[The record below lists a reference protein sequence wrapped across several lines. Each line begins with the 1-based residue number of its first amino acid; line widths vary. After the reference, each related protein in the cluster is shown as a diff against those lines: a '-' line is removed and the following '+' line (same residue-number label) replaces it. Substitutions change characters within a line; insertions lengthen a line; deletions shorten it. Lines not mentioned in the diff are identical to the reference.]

1 MKGGNMNAF
10 SALAWLNFFI
20 ADVRDGLGP
29 YLGVFLKEYQF
40 GESHI
45 GLIVTSASLCALI
58 FGIPLGIFIDKTHF
72 KRGII
77 ALCIVGIVL
86 ATGANYF
93 YPHFAFT
100 LMAQITIALC
110 GVCLAPAFSAITLGL
125 VGQNGYSK
133 QVSLNEAYKHAGTA
147 FSAGLSF
154 VFALYYGIGAI
165 FVITALMGVLALIF
179 LALLRSSQINHAV
192 ACGREDSTKIPLW
205 KALSDVRV
213 LLLGVVVFCFHL
225 SNAYM
230 LPLLSQRA
238 HTLGVDSSGA
248 YAAATILIAQCTM
261 IGISL
266 LCMRLLQTKGIPHF
280 SSIYAYLMGIALFE
294 LIVRGGVAAHFE
306 GIAGMVIVQIL
317 DGVGAGIVGV
327 ILPLLVAMLMRGSGH
342 INAAFACVMT
352 FGGIGGALSGSL
364 GGFVAQYFGYF
375 YAYLVLAFV
384 AACGLLIWVFGYRV
398 LYARD

>member
-1 MKGGNMNAF
+1 MNTY
-10 SALAWLNFFI
+10 LVLLNFFI
-20 ADVRDGLGP
+20 ADVNDGLGP

-40 GESHI
+40 GESQI

-58 FGIPLGIFIDKTHF
+58 FGIPLGIFIDKTRF

-93 YPHFAFT
+93 YPHFVFT
-100 LMAQITIALC
+100 LMAQIAIALC
-110 GVCLAPAFSAITLGL
+110 AVCLAPAFSAITLGI
-125 VGQNGYSK
+125 VGQSGYSK

-165 FVITALMGVLALIF
+165 FVITALMGVLALVF
-179 LALLRSSQINHAV
+179 LALLKSAEINHAV
-192 ACGREDSTKIPLW
+192 ACGREGNAEIPLW
-205 KALSDVRV
+205 RVLSDTRV

-248 YAAATILIAQCTM
+248 YAAVTILIAQCTM

-266 LCMRLLQTKGIPHF
+266 LCMRLLRTKGTPHF
-280 SSIYAYLMGIALFE
+280 AKETALSKIYVYLMGIALFE
-294 LIVRGGVAAHFE
+294 LIVRGGVAAHFD
-306 GIAGMVIVQIL
+306 GIFGMVIVQIL
-317 DGVGAGIVGV
+317 DGVGAGIIGV

-352 FGGIGGALSGSL
+352 FGGVGGALSGSL

-375 YAYLVLAFV
+375 YAYLALAFV
-384 AACGLLIWVFGYRV
+384 AAFGLMIWVLGYRI
-398 LYARD
+398 LYAKS

>member
-1 MKGGNMNAF
+1 MMSAYF
-10 SALAWLNFFI
+10 ALAWLNFFI

-29 YLGVFLKEYQF
+29 YLGVFLKEHQF
-40 GESHI
+40 TESQI
-45 GLIVTSASLCALI
+45 GLITTSTSLCALI
-58 FGIPLGIFIDKTHF
+58 FGIFLGILIDKTRF

-93 YPHFAFT
+93 YPHFTFT
-100 LMAQITIALC
+100 LMAQIAIALC
-110 GVCLAPAFSAITLGL
+110 TVCLAPAFSAITLGI
-125 VGQNGYSK
+125 VGQSGYSR

-154 VFALYYGIGAI
+154 IFALYYGIGAI
-165 FVITALMGVLALIF
+165 FIITALMGVCALVF
-179 LALLRSSQINHAV
+179 LALLKSSQINHAV
-192 ACGREDSTKIPLW
+192 ACGKEEGVEIPLR
-205 KALSDVRV
+205 KALGDVRV
-213 LLLGVVVFCFHL
+213 LFLGVVMFCFHL

-266 LCMRLLQTKGIPHF
+266 LCMRLLQTKGNPHF
-280 SSIYAYLMGIALFE
+280 SSIYVYLMGIALFG
-294 LIVRGGVAAHFE
+294 LIVRGGVAAHFD
-306 GIAGMVIVQIL
+306 GILAMIIVQIL

-352 FGGIGGALSGSL
+352 FGGVGAALSGSL
-364 GGFVAQYFGYF
+364 GGYIAQYFGYF
-375 YAYLVLAFV
+375 YAYLTLAFV
-384 AACGLLIWVFGYRV
+384 AAFGLLIWVFSYKIFR
-398 LYARD
+398 R

>member
-1 MKGGNMNAF
+1 MLSAYF
-10 SALAWLNFFI
+10 ALAWLNFFI

-29 YLGVFLKEYQF
+29 YLGVFLKEHQF
-40 GESHI
+40 TESQI
-45 GLIVTSASLCALI
+45 GLITTSTSLCALI
-58 FGIPLGIFIDKTHF
+58 FGIFLGVLIDKTHF

-93 YPHFAFT
+93 YPHFTFT
-100 LMAQITIALC
+100 LMAQIAIALC
-110 GVCLAPAFSAITLGL
+110 AVCLAPAFSAITLGI
-125 VGQNGYSK
+125 VGQSGYSR

-154 VFALYYGIGAI
+154 IFALYYGIGAI
-165 FVITALMGVLALIF
+165 FIITALMGVCALVF
-179 LALLRSSQINHAV
+179 LALLKSSQINHAV
-192 ACGREDSTKIPLW
+192 ACGKEEGVEIPLR
-205 KALSDVRV
+205 KALGDVRV
-213 LLLGVVVFCFHL
+213 LFLGLVMFCFHL

-266 LCMRLLQTKGIPHF
+266 LCMRLLQTKGNPHF
-280 SSIYAYLMGIALFE
+280 SSIYVYLMGIALFG
-294 LIVRGGVAAHFE
+294 LIVRGGVAAHFD
-306 GIAGMVIVQIL
+306 GILAMIIVQIL

-352 FGGIGGALSGSL
+352 FGGVGAALSGSL
-364 GGFVAQYFGYF
+364 GGYIAQYFGYF
-375 YAYLVLAFV
+375 YAYLALAFV
-384 AACGLLIWVFGYRV
+384 AAFGLSIWVFSYKIFR
-398 LYARD
+398 R

>member
-1 MKGGNMNAF
+1 MSAYF
-10 SALAWLNFFI
+10 ALAWLNFFI

-58 FGIPLGIFIDKTHF
+58 FGIPLGIFIDKTRF
-72 KRGII
+72 KRWVI

-100 LMAQITIALC
+100 LMAQIAIALC
-110 GVCLAPAFSAITLGL
+110 GVCLAPAFSAITLGI
-125 VGQNGYSK
+125 VGQSGYSR

-154 VFALYYGIGAI
+154 IFALYYGIGAI
-165 FVITALMGVLALIF
+165 FIITALMGVCALVF
-179 LALLRSSQINHAV
+179 LALLKSSQINHAV
-192 ACGREDSTKIPLW
+192 ACGKEEGVEIPLR
-205 KALSDVRV
+205 KALGDVRV
-213 LLLGVVVFCFHL
+213 LFLGVVMFCFHL

-238 HTLGVDSSGA
+238 HTLGIDSSGA

-266 LCMRLLQTKGIPHF
+266 LCMRLLQTKGNPHF
-280 SSIYAYLMGIALFE
+280 SSIYVYLMGIALFG
-294 LIVRGGVAAHFE
+294 LIVRGGVAAHFD
-306 GIAGMVIVQIL
+306 GILAMIIVQIL

-352 FGGIGGALSGSL
+352 FGGVGAALSGSL
-364 GGFVAQYFGYF
+364 GGYIAQYFGYF
-375 YAYLVLAFV
+375 YAYLTLAFV
-384 AACGLLIWVFGYRV
+384 AAFGLLIWVFSYKIFR
-398 LYARD
+398 R

>member
-1 MKGGNMNAF
+1 MNAHA
-10 SALAWLNFFI
+10 ALAWLNFFI

-58 FGIPLGIFIDKTHF
+58 FGIPLGIFIDKTRF
-72 KRGII
+72 KRGVI

-100 LMAQITIALC
+100 LMAQIAIALC
-110 GVCLAPAFSAITLGL
+110 GVCLAPAFSAITLGI
-125 VGQNGYSK
+125 VGQSGYSR

-165 FVITALMGVLALIF
+165 FIITALMGVCALVF
-179 LALLRSSQINHAV
+179 LALLKSSQINHAV
-192 ACGREDSTKIPLW
+192 ACGKEEGVEIPLR
-205 KALSDVRV
+205 KALGDVRV
-213 LLLGVVVFCFHL
+213 LFLGVVMFCFHL

-266 LCMRLLQTKGIPHF
+266 LCMRLLQTKGNPHF
-280 SSIYAYLMGIALFE
+280 SSIYVYLMGIALFG
-294 LIVRGGVAAHFE
+294 LIVRGGVAAHFD
-306 GIAGMVIVQIL
+306 GILAMIIVQIL

-352 FGGIGGALSGSL
+352 FGGVGAALSGSL
-364 GGFVAQYFGYF
+364 GGYIAQYFGYF
-375 YAYLVLAFV
+375 YAYLTLAFV
-384 AACGLLIWVFGYRV
+384 AAFGLSIWVFSYKIFR
-398 LYARD
+398 R

>member
-1 MKGGNMNAF
+1 MLSAYF
-10 SALAWLNFFI
+10 ALAWLNFFI

-29 YLGVFLKEYQF
+29 YLGVFLKEHQF
-40 GESHI
+40 TESQI
-45 GLIVTSASLCALI
+45 GLITTSTSLCALI
-58 FGIPLGIFIDKTHF
+58 FGIFLGVLIDKTHF

-93 YPHFAFT
+93 YPHFTFT
-100 LMAQITIALC
+100 LMAQIAIALC
-110 GVCLAPAFSAITLGL
+110 AVCLAPAFSAITLGI
-125 VGQNGYSK
+125 VGQSGYSK

-154 VFALYYGIGAI
+154 IFALYYGIGAI
-165 FVITALMGVLALIF
+165 FIITALMGVCALVF
-179 LALLRSSQINHAV
+179 LALLKSSQINHAV
-192 ACGREDSTKIPLW
+192 ACGKEEGVEIPLR
-205 KALSDVRV
+205 KALGDVRV
-213 LLLGVVVFCFHL
+213 LFLGVVMFCFHL

-266 LCMRLLQTKGIPHF
+266 LCMRLLQTKGNPHF
-280 SSIYAYLMGIALFE
+280 SSIYVYLMGIALFG
-294 LIVRGGVAAHFE
+294 LIVRGGVAAHFD
-306 GIAGMVIVQIL
+306 GILAMIIVQIL

-352 FGGIGGALSGSL
+352 FGGVGAALSGSL
-364 GGFVAQYFGYF
+364 GGYIAQYFGYF
-375 YAYLVLAFV
+375 YAYLTLAFV
-384 AACGLLIWVFGYRV
+384 AAFGLSIWVFSYKIFR
-398 LYARD
+398 R

>member
-1 MKGGNMNAF
+1 MSAYF
-10 SALAWLNFFI
+10 ALAWLNFFI

-29 YLGVFLKEYQF
+29 YLGVFLKEHQF
-40 GESHI
+40 TESQI
-45 GLIVTSASLCALI
+45 GLITTSASLCALI
-58 FGIPLGIFIDKTHF
+58 FGIFLGVLIDKTHF

-93 YPHFAFT
+93 YPHFTFT
-100 LMAQITIALC
+100 LMAQIAIALC
-110 GVCLAPAFSAITLGL
+110 AVCLAPAFSAITLGI
-125 VGQNGYSK
+125 VGQKGFSK
-133 QVSLNEAYKHAGTA
+133 QISLNEAYKHAGTA

-154 VFALYYGIGAI
+154 IFALYYGIGAI
-165 FVITALMGVLALIF
+165 FIITALMGVCALVF
-179 LALLRSSQINHAV
+179 LALLKSSQINHAV
-192 ACGREDSTKIPLW
+192 ACGKEEGVEIPLR
-205 KALSDVRV
+205 KALGDVRV
-213 LLLGVVVFCFHL
+213 LFLGVVMFCFHL

-238 HTLGVDSSGA
+238 HTLGIDSSGA

-266 LCMRLLQTKGIPHF
+266 LCMRLLQTKGNPHF
-280 SSIYAYLMGIALFE
+280 SSIYVYLMGIALFG
-294 LIVRGGVAAHFE
+294 LIVRGGVAAHFD
-306 GIAGMVIVQIL
+306 GILAMIIVQIL

-352 FGGIGGALSGSL
+352 FGGVGAALSGSL
-364 GGFVAQYFGYF
+364 GGYIAQYFGYF
-375 YAYLVLAFV
+375 YAYLTLAFV
-384 AACGLLIWVFGYRV
+384 AAFGLSIWVFSYKIFR
-398 LYARD
+398 R

>member
-1 MKGGNMNAF
+1 MSAYF
-10 SALAWLNFFI
+10 ALAWLNFFI

-58 FGIPLGIFIDKTHF
+58 FGIPLGIFIDKTRF
-72 KRGII
+72 KRWVI

-100 LMAQITIALC
+100 LMAQIAIALC
-110 GVCLAPAFSAITLGL
+110 AVCLAPAFSAITLGI
-125 VGQNGYSK
+125 VGQKGFSK
-133 QVSLNEAYKHAGTA
+133 QISLNEAYKHAGTA

-154 VFALYYGIGAI
+154 VFALHYGIGAI
-165 FVITALMGVLALIF
+165 FIITALMGVCALVF
-179 LALLRSSQINHAV
+179 LALLKSSQINHAV
-192 ACGREDSTKIPLW
+192 ACGKEEGVEIPLR
-205 KALSDVRV
+205 KALGDVRV
-213 LLLGVVVFCFHL
+213 LFLGVVMFCFHL

-238 HTLGVDSSGA
+238 HTLGIDSSGA

-266 LCMRLLQTKGIPHF
+266 LCMRLLQTKENPHF
-280 SSIYAYLMGIALFE
+280 SHIYVYLMGVALFG
-294 LIVRGGVAAHFE
+294 LIVRGGVAANFD
-306 GIAGMVIVQIL
+306 GILAMITVQIL

-352 FGGIGGALSGSL
+352 FGGVGAALSGSL
-364 GGFVAQYFGYF
+364 GGYIAQYFGYF
-375 YAYLVLAFV
+375 YAYLTLAFV
-384 AACGLLIWVFGYRV
+384 AAFGLSIWVFSYKIFR
-398 LYARD
+398 R

>member
-1 MKGGNMNAF
+1 MSAYF
-10 SALAWLNFFI
+10 ALAWLNFFI

-29 YLGVFLKEYQF
+29 YLGVFLKEHQF
-40 GESHI
+40 TESQI
-45 GLIVTSASLCALI
+45 GLITTSTSLCALI
-58 FGIPLGIFIDKTHF
+58 FGIFLGVLIDKTHF

-93 YPHFAFT
+93 YPHFTFT
-100 LMAQITIALC
+100 LMAQIAIALC
-110 GVCLAPAFSAITLGL
+110 AVCLAPAFSAITLGI
-125 VGQNGYSK
+125 VGQSGYSR

-154 VFALYYGIGAI
+154 IFALYYGIGAI
-165 FVITALMGVLALIF
+165 FIITALMGVCALVF
-179 LALLRSSQINHAV
+179 LALLKSSQINHAV
-192 ACGREDSTKIPLW
+192 ACGKEEGVEIPLR
-205 KALSDVRV
+205 KALGDVRV
-213 LLLGVVVFCFHL
+213 LFLGVVMFCFHL

-238 HTLGVDSSGA
+238 HTLGIDSSGA

-266 LCMRLLQTKGIPHF
+266 LCMRLLQTKGNPHF
-280 SSIYAYLMGIALFE
+280 SSIYVYLMGIALFG
-294 LIVRGGVAAHFE
+294 LIVRGGVAAHFD
-306 GIAGMVIVQIL
+306 GILAMIIVQIL

-352 FGGIGGALSGSL
+352 FGGVGAALSGSL
-364 GGFVAQYFGYF
+364 GGYIAQYFGYF
-375 YAYLVLAFV
+375 YAYLTLAFV
-384 AACGLLIWVFGYRV
+384 AAFGLSIWVFSYKIFR
-398 LYARD
+398 R

>member
-1 MKGGNMNAF
+1 MLSAYF
-10 SALAWLNFFI
+10 ALAWLNFFI

-29 YLGVFLKEYQF
+29 YLGVFLKEHQF
-40 GESHI
+40 TESQI
-45 GLIVTSASLCALI
+45 GLITTSTSLCALI
-58 FGIPLGIFIDKTHF
+58 FGIFLGVLIDKTHF

-93 YPHFAFT
+93 YPHFTFT
-100 LMAQITIALC
+100 LMAQIAIALC
-110 GVCLAPAFSAITLGL
+110 AVCLAPAFSAITLGI
-125 VGQNGYSK
+125 VGQSGYSR

-154 VFALYYGIGAI
+154 IFALYYGIGAI
-165 FVITALMGVLALIF
+165 FIITALMGVCALVF
-179 LALLRSSQINHAV
+179 LALLKSSQINHAV
-192 ACGREDSTKIPLW
+192 ACGKEEGVEIPLR
-205 KALSDVRV
+205 KALGDVRV
-213 LLLGVVVFCFHL
+213 LFLGLVMFCFHL

-238 HTLGVDSSGA
+238 HILGVDSSGA

-266 LCMRLLQTKGIPHF
+266 LCMRLLQTKGNPHF
-280 SSIYAYLMGIALFE
+280 SSIYVYLMGIALFG
-294 LIVRGGVAAHFE
+294 LIVRGGVAAHFD
-306 GIAGMVIVQIL
+306 GILAMIIVQIL

-352 FGGIGGALSGSL
+352 FGGVGAALSGSL
-364 GGFVAQYFGYF
+364 GGYIAQYFGYF
-375 YAYLVLAFV
+375 YAYLTLAFV
-384 AACGLLIWVFGYRV
+384 AAFGLSIWVFSYKIFR
-398 LYARD
+398 R

>member
-1 MKGGNMNAF
+1 MMSAYF
-10 SALAWLNFFI
+10 ALAWLNFFI

-29 YLGVFLKEYQF
+29 YLGVFLKEHQF
-40 GESHI
+40 TESQI
-45 GLIVTSASLCALI
+45 GLITTSTSLCALI
-58 FGIPLGIFIDKTHF
+58 FGIFLGVLIDKTHF

-77 ALCIVGIVL
+77 ALCIAGIVL

-93 YPHFAFT
+93 YPHFTFT
-100 LMAQITIALC
+100 LMAQIAIALC
-110 GVCLAPAFSAITLGL
+110 AVCLAPAFSAITLGI
-125 VGQNGYSK
+125 VGQKGFSK
-133 QVSLNEAYKHAGTA
+133 QISLNEAYKHAGTA

-154 VFALYYGIGAI
+154 IFALYYGIGAI
-165 FVITALMGVLALIF
+165 FIITALMGVCALVF
-179 LALLRSSQINHAV
+179 LALLKSSQINHAV
-192 ACGREDSTKIPLW
+192 ACGKEEGVEIPLR
-205 KALSDVRV
+205 KALGDVRV
-213 LLLGVVVFCFHL
+213 LFLGLVMFCFHL

-266 LCMRLLQTKGIPHF
+266 LCMRLLQTKGNPHF
-280 SSIYAYLMGIALFE
+280 SSIYVYLMGIALFG
-294 LIVRGGVAAHFE
+294 LIVRGGVAAHFD
-306 GIAGMVIVQIL
+306 GILAMIIVQIL

-352 FGGIGGALSGSL
+352 FGGVGAALSGSL
-364 GGFVAQYFGYF
+364 GGYIAQYFGYF
-375 YAYLVLAFV
+375 YAYLTLAFV
-384 AACGLLIWVFGYRV
+384 AAFGLSIWVFSYKIFR
-398 LYARD
+398 R

>member
-1 MKGGNMNAF
+1 MSAYF
-10 SALAWLNFFI
+10 ALAWLNFFI

-29 YLGVFLKEYQF
+29 YLGVFLKEHQF
-40 GESHI
+40 TESQI
-45 GLIVTSASLCALI
+45 GLITTSTSLCALI
-58 FGIPLGIFIDKTHF
+58 FGIFLGVLIDKTHF

-93 YPHFAFT
+93 YPHFTFT
-100 LMAQITIALC
+100 LMAQIAIALC
-110 GVCLAPAFSAITLGL
+110 AVCLAPAFSAITLGI
-125 VGQNGYSK
+125 VGQSGYSR
-133 QVSLNEAYKHAGTA
+133 QVSLNEAYKHAGTS

-154 VFALYYGIGAI
+154 IFALYYGIGAI
-165 FVITALMGVLALIF
+165 FIITALMGVCALVF
-179 LALLRSSQINHAV
+179 LALLKSSQINHAV
-192 ACGREDSTKIPLW
+192 ACGKEEGVEIPLR
-205 KALSDVRV
+205 KALGDVRV
-213 LLLGVVVFCFHL
+213 LFLGLVMFCFHL

-266 LCMRLLQTKGIPHF
+266 LCMRLLQTKGNPHF
-280 SSIYAYLMGIALFE
+280 SSIYVYLMGIALFG
-294 LIVRGGVAAHFE
+294 LIVRGGVAAHFD
-306 GIAGMVIVQIL
+306 GILAMIIVQIL

-352 FGGIGGALSGSL
+352 FGGVGAALSGIL
-364 GGFVAQYFGYF
+364 GGYITQYFGYF
-375 YAYLVLAFV
+375 YAYLALAFV
-384 AACGLLIWVFGYRV
+384 AAFGLLIWVFSYKIFR
-398 LYARD
+398 R

>member
-1 MKGGNMNAF
+1 MSAYF
-10 SALAWLNFFI
+10 ALAWLNFFI

-29 YLGVFLKEYQF
+29 YLGVFLKEHQF
-40 GESHI
+40 TESQI
-45 GLIVTSASLCALI
+45 GLITTSTSLCALI
-58 FGIPLGIFIDKTHF
+58 FGIFLGILIDKTRF

-93 YPHFAFT
+93 YPHFTFT
-100 LMAQITIALC
+100 LMAQIAIALC
-110 GVCLAPAFSAITLGL
+110 AVCLAPAFSAITLGI
-125 VGQNGYSK
+125 VGQSGYSR

-154 VFALYYGIGAI
+154 IFALYYGIGAI
-165 FVITALMGVLALIF
+165 FIITALMGVCALVF
-179 LALLRSSQINHAV
+179 LALLKSSQINHAV
-192 ACGREDSTKIPLW
+192 ACGKEEGVEIPLR
-205 KALSDVRV
+205 KALGDVRV
-213 LLLGVVVFCFHL
+213 LFLGVVMFCFHL

-238 HTLGVDSSGA
+238 HTLGIDSSGA

-266 LCMRLLQTKGIPHF
+266 LCMRLLQTKGNPHF
-280 SSIYAYLMGIALFE
+280 SSIYVYLMGIALFG
-294 LIVRGGVAAHFE
+294 LIVRGGVAAHFD
-306 GIAGMVIVQIL
+306 GILAMIIVQIL

-352 FGGIGGALSGSL
+352 FGGVEAALSGSL
-364 GGFVAQYFGYF
+364 GGYIAQYFGYF
-375 YAYLVLAFV
+375 YAYLTLAFV
-384 AACGLLIWVFGYRV
+384 AAFGLLIWVFSYKIFR
-398 LYARD
+398 R

>member
-1 MKGGNMNAF
+1 MLSAYF
-10 SALAWLNFFI
+10 ALAWLNFFI

-58 FGIPLGIFIDKTHF
+58 FGIPLGIFIDKTRF
-72 KRGII
+72 KRWVI

-100 LMAQITIALC
+100 LMAQIAIALC
-110 GVCLAPAFSAITLGL
+110 AVCLAPAFSAITLGI
-125 VGQNGYSK
+125 VGQKGFSK
-133 QVSLNEAYKHAGTA
+133 QISLNEAYKHAGTA

-154 VFALYYGIGAI
+154 VFALHYGIGAI
-165 FVITALMGVLALIF
+165 FIITALMGVCALVF
-179 LALLRSSQINHAV
+179 LALLKSSQINHAV
-192 ACGREDSTKIPLW
+192 ACGKEEGVEIPLR
-205 KALSDVRV
+205 KALGDVRV
-213 LLLGVVVFCFHL
+213 LFLGVVMFCFHL

-238 HTLGVDSSGA
+238 HTLGIDSSGA

-266 LCMRLLQTKGIPHF
+266 LCMRLLQTKENPHF
-280 SSIYAYLMGIALFE
+280 SHIYVYLMGVALFG
-294 LIVRGGVAAHFE
+294 LIVRGGVAANFD
-306 GIAGMVIVQIL
+306 GILAMITVQIL

-352 FGGIGGALSGSL
+352 FGGVGAALSGSL
-364 GGFVAQYFGYF
+364 GGYIAQYFGYF
-375 YAYLVLAFV
+375 YAYLTLAFV
-384 AACGLLIWVFGYRV
+384 AAFGLSIWVFSYKIFR
-398 LYARD
+398 R

>member
-1 MKGGNMNAF
+1 MMSAYF
-10 SALAWLNFFI
+10 ALAWLNFFI

-29 YLGVFLKEYQF
+29 YLGVFLKEHQF
-40 GESHI
+40 TESQI
-45 GLIVTSASLCALI
+45 GLITTSASLCALI
-58 FGIPLGIFIDKTHF
+58 FGIFLGVLIDKTHF

-93 YPHFAFT
+93 YPHFTFT
-100 LMAQITIALC
+100 LMAQIAIALC
-110 GVCLAPAFSAITLGL
+110 AVCLAPAFSAITLGI
-125 VGQNGYSK
+125 VGQKGFSK
-133 QVSLNEAYKHAGTA
+133 QISLNEAYKHAGTA

-154 VFALYYGIGAI
+154 IFALYYGIGAI
-165 FVITALMGVLALIF
+165 FIITALMGVCALVF
-179 LALLRSSQINHAV
+179 LALLKSSQINHAV
-192 ACGREDSTKIPLW
+192 ACGKEEGVEIPLR
-205 KALSDVRV
+205 KALGDVRV
-213 LLLGVVVFCFHL
+213 LFLGVVMFCFHL

-238 HTLGVDSSGA
+238 HTLGIDSSGA

-266 LCMRLLQTKGIPHF
+266 LCMRLLQTKGNPHF
-280 SSIYAYLMGIALFE
+280 SSIYVYLMGIALFG
-294 LIVRGGVAAHFE
+294 LIVRGGVAAHFD
-306 GIAGMVIVQIL
+306 GILAMIIVQIL

-352 FGGIGGALSGSL
+352 FGGVGAALSGSL
-364 GGFVAQYFGYF
+364 GGYIAQYFGYF
-375 YAYLVLAFV
+375 YAYLTLAFV
-384 AACGLLIWVFGYRV
+384 AAFGLSIWVFSYKIFR
-398 LYARD
+398 R

>member
-1 MKGGNMNAF
+1 MLSAYF
-10 SALAWLNFFI
+10 ALAWLNFFI

-29 YLGVFLKEYQF
+29 YLGVFLKEHQF
-40 GESHI
+40 TESQI
-45 GLIVTSASLCALI
+45 GLITTSTSLCALI
-58 FGIPLGIFIDKTHF
+58 FGIFLGVLIDKTHF

-93 YPHFAFT
+93 YPHFTFT
-100 LMAQITIALC
+100 LMAQIAIALC
-110 GVCLAPAFSAITLGL
+110 AVCLAPAFSAITLGI
-125 VGQNGYSK
+125 VGQSGYSR

-154 VFALYYGIGAI
+154 IFALYYGIGAI
-165 FVITALMGVLALIF
+165 FIITALMGVCALVF
-179 LALLRSSQINHAV
+179 LALLKSSQINHAV
-192 ACGREDSTKIPLW
+192 ACGKEEGVEIPLR
-205 KALSDVRV
+205 KALGDVRV
-213 LLLGVVVFCFHL
+213 LFLGLVMFCFHL

-266 LCMRLLQTKGIPHF
+266 LCMRLLQTKGNPHF
-280 SSIYAYLMGIALFE
+280 SSIYVYLMGIALFG
-294 LIVRGGVAAHFE
+294 LIVRGGVAAHFD
-306 GIAGMVIVQIL
+306 GILAMITVQIL

-352 FGGIGGALSGSL
+352 FGGVGAALSGSL
-364 GGFVAQYFGYF
+364 GGYIAQYFGYF
-375 YAYLVLAFV
+375 YAYLTLAFV
-384 AACGLLIWVFGYRV
+384 AAFGLSIWVFSYKIFR
-398 LYARD
+398 R

>member
-1 MKGGNMNAF
+1 MSAYF
-10 SALAWLNFFI
+10 ALAWLNFFI

-29 YLGVFLKEYQF
+29 YLGVFLKEHQF
-40 GESHI
+40 TESQI
-45 GLIVTSASLCALI
+45 GLITTSTSLCALI
-58 FGIPLGIFIDKTHF
+58 FGIFLGVLIDKTHF

-93 YPHFAFT
+93 YPHFTFT
-100 LMAQITIALC
+100 LMAQIAIALC
-110 GVCLAPAFSAITLGL
+110 AVCLAPAFSAITLGI
-125 VGQNGYSK
+125 VGQKGFSK
-133 QVSLNEAYKHAGTA
+133 QISLNEAYKHAGTA

-154 VFALYYGIGAI
+154 IFALYYGIGAI
-165 FVITALMGVLALIF
+165 FIITALMGVCALVF
-179 LALLRSSQINHAV
+179 LALLKSSQINHAV
-192 ACGREDSTKIPLW
+192 ACGKEEGVEIPLR
-205 KALSDVRV
+205 KALGDVRV
-213 LLLGVVVFCFHL
+213 LFLGLVMFCFHL

-266 LCMRLLQTKGIPHF
+266 LCMRLLRIKGNPHF
-280 SSIYAYLMGIALFE
+280 SSVYVYLMGIALFG
-294 LIVRGGVAAHFE
+294 LIVRGGVAAHFD
-306 GIAGMVIVQIL
+306 GILAMIIVQIL

-352 FGGIGGALSGSL
+352 FGGVGAALSGSL
-364 GGFVAQYFGYF
+364 GGYIAQYFGYF
-375 YAYLVLAFV
+375 YAYLTLAFV
-384 AACGLLIWVFGYRV
+384 AAFGLLIWVFSYKIFR
-398 LYARD
+398 R

>member
-1 MKGGNMNAF
+1 MSAYF
-10 SALAWLNFFI
+10 ALAWLNFFI

-29 YLGVFLKEYQF
+29 YLGVFLKGHHF
-40 GESHI
+40 TESQI
-45 GLIVTSASLCALI
+45 GLITTSTSLCALI
-58 FGIPLGIFIDKTHF
+58 FGIFLGVLIDKTHF

-93 YPHFAFT
+93 YPHFTFT
-100 LMAQITIALC
+100 LMAQIAIALC
-110 GVCLAPAFSAITLGL
+110 AVCLAPAFSAITLGI
-125 VGQNGYSK
+125 VGQKGFSK
-133 QVSLNEAYKHAGTA
+133 QISLNEAYKHAGTA

-154 VFALYYGIGAI
+154 IFALYYGIGAI
-165 FVITALMGVLALIF
+165 FIITALMGVCALVF
-179 LALLRSSQINHAV
+179 LALLKSSQINHAV
-192 ACGREDSTKIPLW
+192 ACGKEEGVEIPLR
-205 KALSDVRV
+205 KALGDVRV
-213 LLLGVVVFCFHL
+213 LFLGVVMFCFHL

-238 HTLGVDSSGA
+238 HTLGIDSSGA

-266 LCMRLLQTKGIPHF
+266 LCMRLLQTKGNPHF
-280 SSIYAYLMGIALFE
+280 SSIYVYLMGIALFG
-294 LIVRGGVAAHFE
+294 LIVRGGVAAHFD
-306 GIAGMVIVQIL
+306 GILAMIIVQIL

-352 FGGIGGALSGSL
+352 FGGVGAALSGSL
-364 GGFVAQYFGYF
+364 GGYIAQYFGYF
-375 YAYLVLAFV
+375 YAYLTLAFV
-384 AACGLLIWVFGYRV
+384 AAFGLLIWVFSYKIFR
-398 LYARD
+398 R

>member
-1 MKGGNMNAF
+1 MLSAYF
-10 SALAWLNFFI
+10 ALAWLNFFI

-29 YLGVFLKEYQF
+29 YLGVFLKEHQF
-40 GESHI
+40 TESQI
-45 GLIVTSASLCALI
+45 GLITTSTSLCALI
-58 FGIPLGIFIDKTHF
+58 FGIFLGILIDKTRF

-93 YPHFAFT
+93 YPHFTFT
-100 LMAQITIALC
+100 LMAQIAIALC
-110 GVCLAPAFSAITLGL
+110 AVCLAPAFSAITLGI
-125 VGQNGYSK
+125 VGQSGYSR

-154 VFALYYGIGAI
+154 IFALYYGIGAI
-165 FVITALMGVLALIF
+165 FIITALMGVCALVF
-179 LALLRSSQINHAV
+179 LALLKSSQINHAV
-192 ACGREDSTKIPLW
+192 ACGKEEGVEIPLR
-205 KALSDVRV
+205 KALGDVRV
-213 LLLGVVVFCFHL
+213 LFLGVVMFCFHL

-238 HTLGVDSSGA
+238 HTLGIDSSGA

-266 LCMRLLQTKGIPHF
+266 LCMRLLQTKGNPHF
-280 SSIYAYLMGIALFE
+280 SSIYVYLMGIALFG
-294 LIVRGGVAAHFE
+294 LIVRGGVAAHFD
-306 GIAGMVIVQIL
+306 GILAMIIVQIL

-352 FGGIGGALSGSL
+352 FGGVGAALSGSL
-364 GGFVAQYFGYF
+364 GGYIAQYFGYF
-375 YAYLVLAFV
+375 YAYLTLAFV
-384 AACGLLIWVFGYRV
+384 AAFGLLIWVFSYKIFR
-398 LYARD
+398 R

>member
-1 MKGGNMNAF
+1 MLSAYF
-10 SALAWLNFFI
+10 ALAWLNFFI

-29 YLGVFLKEYQF
+29 YLGVFLKEHQF
-40 GESHI
+40 TESQI
-45 GLIVTSASLCALI
+45 GLITTSTSLCALI
-58 FGIPLGIFIDKTHF
+58 FGIFLGILIDKTRF

-93 YPHFAFT
+93 YPHFTFT
-100 LMAQITIALC
+100 LMAQIAIALC
-110 GVCLAPAFSAITLGL
+110 AVCLAPAFSAITLGI
-125 VGQNGYSK
+125 VGQKGFSK
-133 QVSLNEAYKHAGTA
+133 QISLNEAYKHAGTA

-154 VFALYYGIGAI
+154 IFALYYGIGAI
-165 FVITALMGVLALIF
+165 FIITALMGVCALVF
-179 LALLRSSQINHAV
+179 LALLKSSQINHAV
-192 ACGREDSTKIPLW
+192 ACGKEEGVEIPLR
-205 KALSDVRV
+205 KALGDVRV
-213 LLLGVVVFCFHL
+213 LFLGVVMFCFHL

-238 HTLGVDSSGA
+238 HTLGIDSSGA

-266 LCMRLLQTKGIPHF
+266 LCMRLLQTKGNPHF
-280 SSIYAYLMGIALFE
+280 SSIYVYLMGIALFG
-294 LIVRGGVAAHFE
+294 LIVRGGVAAHFD
-306 GIAGMVIVQIL
+306 GILAMIIVQIL

-352 FGGIGGALSGSL
+352 FGGVGAALSGSL
-364 GGFVAQYFGYF
+364 GGYIAQYFGYF
-375 YAYLVLAFV
+375 YAYLTLAFV
-384 AACGLLIWVFGYRV
+384 AAFGLLIWVFSYKIFR
-398 LYARD
+398 R

>member
-1 MKGGNMNAF
+1 MSAYF
-10 SALAWLNFFI
+10 ALAWLNFFI

-29 YLGVFLKEYQF
+29 YLGVFLKEHQF
-40 GESHI
+40 TESQI
-45 GLIVTSASLCALI
+45 GLITTSTSLCALI
-58 FGIPLGIFIDKTHF
+58 FGIFLGVLIDKTHF

-93 YPHFAFT
+93 YPHFTFT
-100 LMAQITIALC
+100 LMAQIAIALC
-110 GVCLAPAFSAITLGL
+110 AVCLAPAFSAITLGI
-125 VGQNGYSK
+125 VGQSGYSK

-154 VFALYYGIGAI
+154 IFALYYGIGAI
-165 FVITALMGVLALIF
+165 FIITALMGVCALVF
-179 LALLRSSQINHAV
+179 LALLKSSQINHAV
-192 ACGREDSTKIPLW
+192 ACGKEEGVEIPLR
-205 KALSDVRV
+205 KALGDVRV
-213 LLLGVVVFCFHL
+213 LFLGVVMFCFHL

-266 LCMRLLQTKGIPHF
+266 LCMRLLQTKGNPHF
-280 SSIYAYLMGIALFE
+280 SSIYVYLMGIALFG
-294 LIVRGGVAAHFE
+294 LIVRGGVAAHFD
-306 GIAGMVIVQIL
+306 GILAMIIVQIL

-352 FGGIGGALSGSL
+352 FGGVGAALSGSL
-364 GGFVAQYFGYF
+364 GGYIAQYFGYF
-375 YAYLVLAFV
+375 YAYLTLAFV
-384 AACGLLIWVFGYRV
+384 AAFGLSIWVFSYKIFR
-398 LYARD
+398 R

>member
-1 MKGGNMNAF
+1 MLSAYF
-10 SALAWLNFFI
+10 ALAWLNFFI

-29 YLGVFLKEYQF
+29 YLGVFLKEHQF
-40 GESHI
+40 TESQI
-45 GLIVTSASLCALI
+45 GLITTSTSLCALI
-58 FGIPLGIFIDKTHF
+58 FGIFLGVLIDKTHF

-93 YPHFAFT
+93 YPHFTFT
-100 LMAQITIALC
+100 LMAQIAIALC
-110 GVCLAPAFSAITLGL
+110 AVCLAPAFSAITLGI
-125 VGQNGYSK
+125 VGQKGFSK
-133 QVSLNEAYKHAGTA
+133 QISLNEAYKHAGTA

-154 VFALYYGIGAI
+154 IFALYYGIGAI
-165 FVITALMGVLALIF
+165 FIITALMGVCALVF
-179 LALLRSSQINHAV
+179 LALLKSSQINHAV
-192 ACGREDSTKIPLW
+192 ACGKEEGVEIPLR
-205 KALSDVRV
+205 KALGDVRV
-213 LLLGVVVFCFHL
+213 LFLGLVMFCFHL

-266 LCMRLLQTKGIPHF
+266 LCMRLLQTKGNPHF
-280 SSIYAYLMGIALFE
+280 SSIYVYLMGIALFG
-294 LIVRGGVAAHFE
+294 LIVRGGVAAHFD
-306 GIAGMVIVQIL
+306 GILAMIIVQIL
-317 DGVGAGIVGV
+317 DGMGAGIVGV

-352 FGGIGGALSGSL
+352 FGGVGAALSGSL
-364 GGFVAQYFGYF
+364 GGYIAQYFGYF
-375 YAYLVLAFV
+375 YAYLTLAFV
-384 AACGLLIWVFGYRV
+384 AAFGLLIWVFSYKIFR
-398 LYARD
+398 R

>member
-1 MKGGNMNAF
+1 MLSAYF
-10 SALAWLNFFI
+10 ALAWLNFFI

-29 YLGVFLKEYQF
+29 YLGVFLKEHQF
-40 GESHI
+40 TESQI
-45 GLIVTSASLCALI
+45 GLITTSASLCALI
-58 FGIPLGIFIDKTHF
+58 FGIFLGVLIDKTHF

-93 YPHFAFT
+93 YPHFTFT
-100 LMAQITIALC
+100 LMAQIAIALC
-110 GVCLAPAFSAITLGL
+110 AVCLAPAFSAITLGI
-125 VGQNGYSK
+125 VGQSGYSR

-154 VFALYYGIGAI
+154 IFALYYGIGAI
-165 FVITALMGVLALIF
+165 FIITALMGVCALVF
-179 LALLRSSQINHAV
+179 LALLKSSQINHAV
-192 ACGREDSTKIPLW
+192 ACGKEEGVEIPLR
-205 KALSDVRV
+205 KALGDVRV
-213 LLLGVVVFCFHL
+213 LFLGLVMFCFHL

-266 LCMRLLQTKGIPHF
+266 LCMRLLQTKGNPHF
-280 SSIYAYLMGIALFE
+280 SSIYVYLMGIALFG
-294 LIVRGGVAAHFE
+294 LIVRGGVAAHFD
-306 GIAGMVIVQIL
+306 GILAMIIVQIL

-352 FGGIGGALSGSL
+352 FGGVGAALSGSL
-364 GGFVAQYFGYF
+364 GGYIAQYFGYF
-375 YAYLVLAFV
+375 YAYLTLAFV
-384 AACGLLIWVFGYRV
+384 AAFGLSIWVFSYKIFR
-398 LYARD
+398 R

>member
-1 MKGGNMNAF
+1 MSAYF
-10 SALAWLNFFI
+10 ALAWLNFFI

-58 FGIPLGIFIDKTHF
+58 FGIPLGIFIDKTRF
-72 KRGII
+72 KRWVI

-100 LMAQITIALC
+100 LMAQIAIALC
-110 GVCLAPAFSAITLGL
+110 AVCLAPAFSAITLGI
-125 VGQNGYSK
+125 VGQKGFSK
-133 QVSLNEAYKHAGTA
+133 QISLNEAYKHAGTA

-154 VFALYYGIGAI
+154 VFALHYGIGAI
-165 FVITALMGVLALIF
+165 FIITALMGVCALVF
-179 LALLRSSQINHAV
+179 LALLKSSQINHAV
-192 ACGREDSTKIPLW
+192 ACGKEEGVEIPLR
-205 KALSDVRV
+205 KALGDVRV
-213 LLLGVVVFCFHL
+213 LFLGVVMFCFHL

-266 LCMRLLQTKGIPHF
+266 LCMRLLQTKENPHF
-280 SSIYAYLMGIALFE
+280 SHIYVYLMGVALFG
-294 LIVRGGVAAHFE
+294 LIVRGGVAANFD
-306 GIAGMVIVQIL
+306 GILAMITVQIL

-352 FGGIGGALSGSL
+352 FGGVGAALSGSL
-364 GGFVAQYFGYF
+364 GGYIAQYFGYF
-375 YAYLVLAFV
+375 YAYLTLAFV
-384 AACGLLIWVFGYRV
+384 AAFGLSIWVFSYKIFR
-398 LYARD
+398 R

>member
-1 MKGGNMNAF
+1 MLSAYF
-10 SALAWLNFFI
+10 ALAWLNFFI

-29 YLGVFLKEYQF
+29 YLGVFLKEHQF
-40 GESHI
+40 TESQI
-45 GLIVTSASLCALI
+45 GLITTSTSLCALI
-58 FGIPLGIFIDKTHF
+58 FGIFLGVLIDKTHF

-93 YPHFAFT
+93 YPHFTFT
-100 LMAQITIALC
+100 LMAQIAIALC
-110 GVCLAPAFSAITLGL
+110 AVCLAPAFSAITLGI
-125 VGQNGYSK
+125 VGQSGYSR
-133 QVSLNEAYKHAGTA
+133 QVSLNEAYKHAGTS

-154 VFALYYGIGAI
+154 IFALYYGIGAI
-165 FVITALMGVLALIF
+165 FIITALMGVCALVF
-179 LALLRSSQINHAV
+179 LALLKSSQINHAV
-192 ACGREDSTKIPLW
+192 ACGKEEGVEIPLR
-205 KALSDVRV
+205 KALGDVRV
-213 LLLGVVVFCFHL
+213 LFLGLVMFCFHL

-266 LCMRLLQTKGIPHF
+266 LCMRLLQTKGNPHF
-280 SSIYAYLMGIALFE
+280 SSIYVYLMGIALFG
-294 LIVRGGVAAHFE
+294 LIVRGGVAAHFD
-306 GIAGMVIVQIL
+306 GILAMIIVQIL

-352 FGGIGGALSGSL
+352 FGGVGAALSGSL
-364 GGFVAQYFGYF
+364 GGYIAQYFGYF
-375 YAYLVLAFV
+375 YAYLTLAFV
-384 AACGLLIWVFGYRV
+384 AAFGLSIWVFSYKIFR
-398 LYARD
+398 R

>member
-1 MKGGNMNAF
+1 MNAYA
-10 SALAWLNFFI
+10 ALAWLNFFI

-58 FGIPLGIFIDKTHF
+58 FGIPLGIFIDKTRF
-72 KRGII
+72 KRWVI

-100 LMAQITIALC
+100 LMAQIAIALC
-110 GVCLAPAFSAITLGL
+110 GVCLAPAFSAITLGI
-125 VGQNGYSK
+125 VGQKGFSK
-133 QVSLNEAYKHAGTA
+133 QISLNEAYKHAGTA

-154 VFALYYGIGAI
+154 IFALYYGIGAI
-165 FVITALMGVLALIF
+165 FIITALMGVCALVF
-179 LALLRSSQINHAV
+179 LALLKSSQINHAV
-192 ACGREDSTKIPLW
+192 ACGKEEGVEIPLR
-205 KALSDVRV
+205 KALGDVRV
-213 LLLGVVVFCFHL
+213 LFLGVVMFCFHL

-238 HTLGVDSSGA
+238 HTLGIDSSGA

-266 LCMRLLQTKGIPHF
+266 LCMRLLQTKGNPHF
-280 SSIYAYLMGIALFE
+280 SSIYVYLMRIALFG
-294 LIVRGGVAAHFE
+294 LIVRGGVAAHFD
-306 GIAGMVIVQIL
+306 GILAMIIVQIL

-352 FGGIGGALSGSL
+352 FGGVGAALSGSL
-364 GGFVAQYFGYF
+364 GGYIAQYFGYF
-375 YAYLVLAFV
+375 YAYLTLAFV
-384 AACGLLIWVFGYRV
+384 AAFGLSIWVFSYKIFR
-398 LYARD
+398 R

>member
-1 MKGGNMNAF
+1 MSAYF
-10 SALAWLNFFI
+10 ALAWLNFFI

-29 YLGVFLKEYQF
+29 YLGVFLKEHQF
-40 GESHI
+40 TESQI
-45 GLIVTSASLCALI
+45 GLITTSTSLCALI
-58 FGIPLGIFIDKTHF
+58 FGIFLGILIDKTRF

-93 YPHFAFT
+93 YPHFTFT
-100 LMAQITIALC
+100 LMAQIAIALC
-110 GVCLAPAFSAITLGL
+110 AVCLAPAFSAITLGI
-125 VGQNGYSK
+125 VGQKGFSK
-133 QVSLNEAYKHAGTA
+133 QISLNEAYKHAGTA

-154 VFALYYGIGAI
+154 IFALYYGIGAI
-165 FVITALMGVLALIF
+165 FIITALMGVCALVF
-179 LALLRSSQINHAV
+179 LALLKSSQINHAV
-192 ACGREDSTKIPLW
+192 ACGKEEGVEIPLR
-205 KALSDVRV
+205 KALGDVRV
-213 LLLGVVVFCFHL
+213 LFLGVVMFCFHL

-238 HTLGVDSSGA
+238 HTLGIDSSGA

-266 LCMRLLQTKGIPHF
+266 LCMRLLQTKGNPHF
-280 SSIYAYLMGIALFE
+280 SSIYVYLMGIALFG
-294 LIVRGGVAAHFE
+294 LIVRGGVAAHFDE
-306 GIAGMVIVQIL
+306 ILAMIIVQIL

-352 FGGIGGALSGSL
+352 FGGVGAALSGSL
-364 GGFVAQYFGYF
+364 GGYIAQYFGYF
-375 YAYLVLAFV
+375 YAYLTLAFV
-384 AACGLLIWVFGYRV
+384 AAFGLLIWVFSYKIFR
-398 LYARD
+398 R

>member
-1 MKGGNMNAF
+1 MSAYF
-10 SALAWLNFFI
+10 ALAWLNFFI

-29 YLGVFLKEYQF
+29 YLGVFLKEHQF
-40 GESHI
+40 TESQI
-45 GLIVTSASLCALI
+45 GLITTSTSLCALI
-58 FGIPLGIFIDKTHF
+58 FGIFLGVLIDKTHF

-93 YPHFAFT
+93 YPHFTFT
-100 LMAQITIALC
+100 LMAQIAIALC
-110 GVCLAPAFSAITLGL
+110 AVCLAPAFSAITLGI
-125 VGQNGYSK
+125 VGQSGYSR

-154 VFALYYGIGAI
+154 IFALYYGIGAI
-165 FVITALMGVLALIF
+165 FIITALMGVCALVF
-179 LALLRSSQINHAV
+179 LALLKSSQINHAV
-192 ACGREDSTKIPLW
+192 ACGKEEGVEIPLR
-205 KALSDVRV
+205 KALGDVRV
-213 LLLGVVVFCFHL
+213 LFLGLVMFCFHL

-266 LCMRLLQTKGIPHF
+266 LCMRLLQTKGNPHF
-280 SSIYAYLMGIALFE
+280 SSIYVYLMGIALFG
-294 LIVRGGVAAHFE
+294 LIVRGGVAAHFD
-306 GIAGMVIVQIL
+306 GILAMIIVQIL

-352 FGGIGGALSGSL
+352 FGGVGAALSGSL
-364 GGFVAQYFGYF
+364 GGYIAQYFGYF
-375 YAYLVLAFV
+375 YAYLTLAFV
-384 AACGLLIWVFGYRV
+384 AAFGLSIWVFSYKIFR
-398 LYARD
+398 R

>member
-1 MKGGNMNAF
+1 MLSAYF
-10 SALAWLNFFI
+10 ALAWLNFFI

-29 YLGVFLKEYQF
+29 YLGVFLKEHQF
-40 GESHI
+40 TESQI
-45 GLIVTSASLCALI
+45 GLITTSTSLCALI
-58 FGIPLGIFIDKTHF
+58 FGIFLGVLIDKTHF

-93 YPHFAFT
+93 YPHFTFT
-100 LMAQITIALC
+100 LMAQIAIALC
-110 GVCLAPAFSAITLGL
+110 AVCLAPAFSAITLGI
-125 VGQNGYSK
+125 VGQSGYSR

-154 VFALYYGIGAI
+154 IFALYYGIGAI
-165 FVITALMGVLALIF
+165 FIITALMGVCALVF
-179 LALLRSSQINHAV
+179 LALLKSSQINHAV
-192 ACGREDSTKIPLW
+192 ACGKEEGVEIPLR
-205 KALSDVRV
+205 KALGDVRV
-213 LLLGVVVFCFHL
+213 LFLGLVMFCFHL

-266 LCMRLLQTKGIPHF
+266 LCMRLLQTKGNPHF
-280 SSIYAYLMGIALFE
+280 SSIYVYLMGIALFG
-294 LIVRGGVAAHFE
+294 LIVRGGVAAHFD
-306 GIAGMVIVQIL
+306 GILAMIIVQIL

-352 FGGIGGALSGSL
+352 FGGVGAALSGSL
-364 GGFVAQYFGYF
+364 GGYIAQYFGYF
-375 YAYLVLAFV
+375 YAYLTLAFV
-384 AACGLLIWVFGYRV
+384 AAFGLLIWVFSYKIFR
-398 LYARD
+398 R

>member
-1 MKGGNMNAF
+1 MSAYF
-10 SALAWLNFFI
+10 ALAWLNFFI

-58 FGIPLGIFIDKTHF
+58 FGIPLGIFIDKTRF
-72 KRGII
+72 KRWVI

-93 YPHFAFT
+93 YPHSAFT
-100 LMAQITIALC
+100 LMAQIAIALC
-110 GVCLAPAFSAITLGL
+110 AVCLAPAFSAITLGI
-125 VGQNGYSK
+125 VGQKGFSK
-133 QVSLNEAYKHAGTA
+133 QISLNEAYKHAGTA

-154 VFALYYGIGAI
+154 VFALHYGIGAI
-165 FVITALMGVLALIF
+165 FIITALMGVCALVF
-179 LALLRSSQINHAV
+179 LALLKSSQINHAV
-192 ACGREDSTKIPLW
+192 ACGKEEGVEIPLR
-205 KALSDVRV
+205 KALGDVRV
-213 LLLGVVVFCFHL
+213 LFLGVVMFCFHL

-238 HTLGVDSSGA
+238 HTLGIDSSGA

-266 LCMRLLQTKGIPHF
+266 LCMRLLQTKENPHF
-280 SSIYAYLMGIALFE
+280 SHIYVYLMGVALFG
-294 LIVRGGVAAHFE
+294 LIVRGGVAANFD
-306 GIAGMVIVQIL
+306 GILAMITVQIL

-352 FGGIGGALSGSL
+352 FGGVGAALSGSL
-364 GGFVAQYFGYF
+364 GGYIAQYFGYF
-375 YAYLVLAFV
+375 YAYLTLAFV
-384 AACGLLIWVFGYRV
+384 AAFGLSIWVFSYKIFR
-398 LYARD
+398 R

>member
-1 MKGGNMNAF
+1 MSAYF
-10 SALAWLNFFI
+10 ALAWLNFFI

-29 YLGVFLKEYQF
+29 YLGVFLKEHQF
-40 GESHI
+40 TESQI
-45 GLIVTSASLCALI
+45 GLITTSTSLCALI
-58 FGIPLGIFIDKTHF
+58 FGIFLGILIDKTRF

-93 YPHFAFT
+93 YPHFTFT
-100 LMAQITIALC
+100 LIAQIAIALC
-110 GVCLAPAFSAITLGL
+110 AVCLAPAFSAITLGI
-125 VGQNGYSK
+125 VGQSGYSR

-154 VFALYYGIGAI
+154 IFALYYGIGAI
-165 FVITALMGVLALIF
+165 FIITALMGVCALVF
-179 LALLRSSQINHAV
+179 LALLKSSQINHAV
-192 ACGREDSTKIPLW
+192 ACGKEEGVEIPLR
-205 KALSDVRV
+205 KALGDVRV
-213 LLLGVVVFCFHL
+213 LFLGVVMFCFHL

-238 HTLGVDSSGA
+238 HTLGIDSSGA

-266 LCMRLLQTKGIPHF
+266 LCMRLLQTKGNPHF
-280 SSIYAYLMGIALFE
+280 SSIYVYLMGIALFG
-294 LIVRGGVAAHFE
+294 LIVRGGVAAHFD
-306 GIAGMVIVQIL
+306 GILAMIIVQIL

-352 FGGIGGALSGSL
+352 FGGVGAALSGSL
-364 GGFVAQYFGYF
+364 GGYIAQYFGYF
-375 YAYLVLAFV
+375 YAYLTLAFV
-384 AACGLLIWVFGYRV
+384 AAFGLLIWVFSYKIFR
-398 LYARD
+398 R